1 MNFYPFHLGD
11 YATHTRH
18 LSLLEDLAYR
28 RMIDLYYTSES
39 PLPIEPESVARLI
52 GMKDHLDCVKNV
64 LSDFFLISEAGY
76 THSRCD
82 REIAA
87 YRAKAERAKSA
98 NISRWSGKSSD
109 ITSETL
115 LKSDRDQIATNT
127 ITITKTN
134 KEQDQK
140 QGAMRPSWLD
150 EADWES
156 FKKHR
161 GSKFTI
167 RAQDMMIKQLSHYRD
182 KGQDPNAM
190 LQRSIANGWKGVFP
204 EKQNG
209 ANNGPGYISERDKAR
224 KRVAKELCGYDSDAI
239 AGVSHRVD

>member
-1 MNFYPFHLGD
+1 
-11 YATHTRH
+11 
-18 LSLLEDLAYR
+18 
-28 RMIDLYYTSES
+28 MIDLYYTSES

-64 LSDFFLISEAGY
+64 LSDFFLISEAGH

-98 NISRWSGKSSD
+98 NISRWSAKSSD
-109 ITSETL
+109 IRSVSDVI
-115 LKSDRDQIATNT
+115 SDRDQIATNT
-127 ITITKTN
+127 NTNTKTI

-140 QGAMRPSWLD
+140 QGAARPDWLD
-150 EADWES
+150 EADWEL

-161 GSKFTI
+161 GSKFTV
-167 RAQDMMIKQLSHYRD
+167 RAQDMMIKQLGQYRD
-182 KGQDPNAM
+182 QGQDPNAM

-204 EKQNG
+204 EKQQGASNG
-209 ANNGPGYISERDKAR
+209 TGYISERDKAR
-224 KRVAKELCGYDSDAI
+224 KRVAKGLYGYDPDAI
-239 AGVSHRVD
+239 PGVSQRVD